1 MFVRMLRDC
10 LRSVSHVSQELTS
23 RLDMYAAKLSPSEA
37 TSDSGYDTSSS
48 TSRRN
53 DSISSASNL
62 GLSMSV
68 MDMDMVKVV
77 ANLFGLSLQEVQK
90 QIHQIKHFCT
100 EKAAMSDLKVISLR
114 YWMDSDTVL
123 ILVC

>member
-1 MFVRMLRDC
+1 
-10 LRSVSHVSQELTS
+10 
-23 RLDMYAAKLSPSEA
+23 MYAAKLSPPEA

-100 EKAAMSDLKVISLR
+100 EKAAMSDLKVIGLR
-114 YWMDSDTVL
+114 YWMDLDTVL